1 MDLLPQTHIIRKQR
15 LEVEVND
22 LAQSWEWQ
30 ERLSRFANGPLA
42 DRLAKL
48 FDEVSPPNE
57 VVRLDKLELTAS
69 LSLKGDWE
77 GELLAQIAR
86 QLLEKLP
93 RQAEVEM
100 AAVSPDSP
108 DGRTGSLL
116 DAFFH
121 FLEKGRLPWWVS
133 SGTSTAFEAE
143 LLQVLEQE
151 NLQKDWGEKFRA
163 AVQKDRIRQRLVGQ
177 FSAPVLGRLAVA
189 FLGKKETEIAE
200 CESFVKAVFKRS
212 PTRRG
217 EFQAAFWAAV
227 FEKTNFTLTV
237 NLANTISQHLKLQ
250 PSFLKRTNKALP
262 FPEGVAFHE
271 MAAQNPKAFLD
282 SVVKALEQQSPREL
296 FAKTISKVE
305 LEVVKNEPRKE
316 VPAISQDS
324 EAATAI
330 FLRNAGMVVLH
341 PFLPAFFNALKIA
354 KQGKLL
360 KPERAICL
368 LQYLAT
374 GRTGAMEHELPL
386 NKLLCGVPL
395 GQPLNRQI
403 RLTKNEKTEA
413 DNLLRAVVQH
423 WSALGSTTPEGL
435 RGTFLCREGKLA
447 NSPDGAWLLRVE
459 QRSFDVLL
467 ADLPWSIS
475 AIKLPWMDGLL
486 NVEWA

>member
-1 MDLLPQTHIIRKQR
+1 MDLLPQTHIIRKQS
-15 LEVEVND
+15 LEVEVSD

-48 FDEVSPPNE
+48 LDEVSPSNE

-77 GELLAQIAR
+77 GELLAQIVR
-86 QLLEKLP
+86 QLLEKIP
-93 RQAEVEM
+93 RQAGVEM
-100 AAVSPDSP
+100 AAISPDSP

-133 SGTSTAFEAE
+133 SGTSAAFEAG
-143 LLQVLEQE
+143 LLKVLEQE
-151 NLQKDWGEKFRA
+151 NLQKKWGEKFRA
-163 AVQKDRIRQRLVGQ
+163 AIQKDRIRQRLVGQ

-189 FLGKKETEIAE
+189 FLEKKETEVAE
-200 CESFVKAVFKRS
+200 CDSFVKAVFKKS
-212 PTRRG
+212 PSRRE

-227 FEKTNFTLTV
+227 FEKSNLSLTA
-237 NLANTISQHLKLQ
+237 NLANTISQYLKLQ
-250 PSFLKRTNKALP
+250 PSLLKRVNEAKPL
-262 FPEGVAFHE
+262 PEGAAIHE
-271 MAAQNPKAFLD
+271 FAAQNPKAFLD
-282 SVVKALEQQSPREL
+282 AVVKAVEQQSLKEL
-296 FAKTISKVE
+296 FAKAPSKVE
-305 LEVVKNEPRKE
+305 LEVGKNEPE
-316 VPAISQDS
+316 PAVPAISQDS

-341 PFLPAFFNALKIA
+341 PFLPTFFNALKIA

-395 GQPLNRQI
+395 GQPLIRQI
-403 RLTKNEKTEA
+403 RLTKNEKNEA
-413 DNLLRAVVQH
+413 DNLLRAVVSH

-475 AIKLPWMDGLL
+475 AIKLPWMAELL